1 VAFSLVTT
9 EKSVNLHLDRLER
22 ILADMPATALSRY
35 ALAEIVLIRAAFIFE
50 EAVANLAYKLAC
62 GAPFPTGAPDGVLV
76 HSNSLAAA
84 RMSMRMQG
92 GIRIIP
98 KDQLKWTRVRYI
110 SQSVAGVLDP
120 ASHYLSTCTKFGVTI
135 AEIFEVR
142 NHAAHKSSS
151 TRRNY
156 LKWVKNQYGQERN
169 LQLGYFLLTQNLS
182 PVANINRYIT
192 SIRVIVHDIAAGP

>member
-1 VAFSLVTT
+1 MAFSLAAT
-9 EKSVNLHLDRLER
+9 EKSVNAHLDRLVR
-22 ILADMPATALSRY
+22 ILADMPATALSRH

-62 GAPFPTGAPDGVLV
+62 GAQFPNGNPDAVLV
-76 HSNSLAAA
+76 QSNSLAAA

-92 GIRIIP
+92 GARATP
-98 KDQLKWTRVRYI
+98 KDYLKWTRVRYI
-110 SQSVAGVLDP
+110 SQSVSGVLDP
-120 ASHYLSTCTKFGVTI
+120 TSHYLTTCSKFAAPI
-135 AEIFEVR
+135 AEIFDVR

-182 PVANINRYIT
+182 PIANINRYIT
-192 SIRVIVHDIAAGP
+192 SIRVVVHDIAAGP